1 MAAAFLFC
9 HSPGT
14 ELSMNKKAK
23 IVVLHVKELVYTGLF
38 LVLGILFVIILVM
51 MFSSKK
57 DTSSAS
63 LYVPGQYTTSLTFN
77 GNVVDV
83 KVTVDDDAITGI
95 CLDNLE
101 ESVSVMYPLM
111 EPALDELSEQILEKQ
126 SLDDITY
133 SDDSR
138 YTSMILLDAIAN
150 SLEQAKVTDEE

>member
-1 MAAAFLFC
+1 M
-9 HSPGT
+9 
-14 ELSMNKKAK
+14 
-23 IVVLHVKELVYTGLF
+23 
-38 LVLGILFVIILVM
+38 VM

-63 LYVPGQYTTSLTFN
+63 LYVPGQYTNSLTFN

-150 SLEQAKVTDEE
+150 SLEQAKVTDEEE